1 MLVQPVV
8 WCFITLA
15 YALCVVDDDLNGFD
29 DYVFLYVEY
38 LKNESSVRVFA
49 NRVRDDEQMN
59 IFTPPVVS

>member
-1 MLVQPVV
+1 M
-8 WCFITLA
+8 
-15 YALCVVDDDLNGFD
+15 VDDDLNGFD

-38 LKNESSVRVFA
+38 LENESSVRVLA